1 MTSLTRPEGKQCTL
15 KDKKKGD
22 GMGIH
27 ITCSGDLSKTMKF
40 LNRLQNKDYLNILST
55 YGKRGVEALRAATP
69 KDTGKTADS
78 WYYEIKQD
86 RNQTTINWCNSNTND
101 GVVIAMLLQYGHG
114 TGRGG
119 YVQGTDY
126 INPAMKAIFDDL
138 ANECWKEVTR
148 E

>member
-1 MTSLTRPEGKQCTL
+1 
-15 KDKKKGD
+15 
-22 GMGIH
+22 MGIH

-40 LNRLQNKDYLNILST
+40 LNRLQNKEYLNILST

-86 RNQTTINWCNSNTND
+86 RNQTTINWCNSYVND
-101 GVVIAMLLQYGHG
+101 GVIIAMLLQYGHG
-114 TGRGG
+114 TGTGG

-126 INPAMKAIFDDL
+126 INPAMRAIFDDL

>member
-1 MTSLTRPEGKQCTL
+1 
-15 KDKKKGD
+15 
-22 GMGIH
+22 MGIH

-40 LNRLQNKDYLNILST
+40 LNRLQNKEYLNILST

-78 WYYEIKQD
+78 WYYEITQD
-86 RNQTTINWCNSNTND
+86 RNQTTINWCNSYVND
-101 GVVIAMLLQYGHG
+101 GVIIAMLLQYGHG
-114 TGRGG
+114 TGTGG

-126 INPAMKAIFDDL
+126 INPAMRAIFDDL

>member
-1 MTSLTRPEGKQCTL
+1 MT
-15 KDKKKGD
+15 KKGD

-40 LNRLQNKDYLNILST
+40 LNRLQNKEYLNILST

-86 RNQTTINWCNSNTND
+86 RNQTTINWCNSYVND
-101 GVVIAMLLQYGHG
+101 GVIIAMLLQYGHG
-114 TGRGG
+114 TGTGG

-126 INPAMKAIFDDL
+126 INPAMRAIFDDL

>member
-1 MTSLTRPEGKQCTL
+1 MT
-15 KDKKKGD
+15 KKGD

-40 LNRLQNKDYLNILST
+40 LNRLQNKEYLNILST
-55 YGKRGVEALRAATP
+55 YGKRGVEALREATP

-86 RNQTTINWCNSNTND
+86 RNQTTINWCNSYVND
-101 GVVIAMLLQYGHG
+101 GVIIAMLLQYGHG
-114 TGRGG
+114 TGTGG

-126 INPAMKAIFDDL
+126 INPAMRAIFDDL

>member
-1 MTSLTRPEGKQCTL
+1 MT
-15 KDKKKGD
+15 KKGD

-40 LNRLQNKDYLNILST
+40 LNRLQNKEYLNILST
-55 YGKRGVEALRAATP
+55 YGKRGVDALRAATP
-69 KDTGKTADS
+69 KDSGKTADS

-86 RNQTTINWCNSNTND
+86 RDATSINWCNSNVND
-101 GVVIAMLLQYGHG
+101 GVVIALILQYGHG
-114 TGRGG
+114 TGTGG

-138 ANECWKEVTR
+138 ANECWKEVTKA
-148 E
+148 

>member
-1 MTSLTRPEGKQCTL
+1 MT
-15 KDKKKGD
+15 KKGD

-40 LNRLQNKDYLNILST
+40 LNRLQNKEYLNILST
-55 YGKRGVEALRAATP
+55 YGKRGVEALREATP

-86 RNQTTINWCNSNTND
+86 RNQTTINWCNSYVND

-114 TGRGG
+114 TGTGG

-126 INPAMKAIFDDL
+126 INPAMRAIFDDL